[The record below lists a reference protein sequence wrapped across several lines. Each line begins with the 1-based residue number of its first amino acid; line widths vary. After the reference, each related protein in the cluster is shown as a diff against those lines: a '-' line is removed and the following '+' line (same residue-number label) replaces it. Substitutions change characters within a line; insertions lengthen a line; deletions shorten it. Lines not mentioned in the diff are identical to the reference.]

1 MAFKTMEQYN
11 GEKYNSKFIL
21 QNDKDVADVI
31 FLYRSTKDVLIADTH
46 YVKSADY
53 SGYVHCNG
61 RGCPACANGIRVQTK
76 LFIPLYV
83 LSINGN
89 PVNEIQFWDRTPRFE
104 PQLQSDVFS
113 KFPNPSEFVWR
124 ITRQGVSGDVNTR
137 YHIMPAANNN
147 VMSYDE
153 ILTAASAKMP
163 DYYETICRDVDAVTL
178 AGLINSY
185 GNSGGSGS
193 DMPNYVASPRVT
205 PSVNANPMDLP
216 ESNVSDEEIDEE
228 VDFN

>member
-1 MAFKTMEQYN
+1 MAFKTVEQYN
-11 GEKYNSKFIL
+11 GEKYNGKFVL

-31 FLYRSTKDVLIADTH
+31 FLYRSTKDVLVADTH
-46 YVKSADY
+46 YIKSADY

-61 RGCPACANGIRVQTK
+61 RGCPACANNIRVQTK

-89 PVNEIQFWDRTPRFE
+89 PVNEIQFWDRTSRFE

-137 YHIMPAANNN
+137 YQIIPAANNN
-147 VMSYDE
+147 VMFYDE
-153 ILTAASAKMP
+153 ILMAASAKMP
-163 DYYETICRDVDAVTL
+163 DYYENICRDVDTVTI
-178 AGLINSY
+178 ASWINSS
-185 GNSGGSGS
+185 GNFGGNGS
-193 DMPNYVASPRVT
+193 DMPNYVPTPRVSSAASAK
-205 PSVNANPMDLP
+205 PIELP
-216 ESNVSDEEIDEE
+216 DSDVYDEEIDEE